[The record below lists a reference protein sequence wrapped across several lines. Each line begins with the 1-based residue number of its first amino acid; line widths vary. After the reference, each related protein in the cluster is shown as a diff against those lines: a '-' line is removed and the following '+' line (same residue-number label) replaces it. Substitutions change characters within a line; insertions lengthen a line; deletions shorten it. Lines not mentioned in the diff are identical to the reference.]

1 MGGTRLG
8 LSRRYAALVVSMAT
22 LVPLLVNAGLQVLNF
37 LFLFIIFKP
46 RVE

>member
-22 LVPLLVNAGLQVLNF
+22 LVPLLVNAGLQVLE
-37 LFLFIIFKP
+37 LFCFINLKP